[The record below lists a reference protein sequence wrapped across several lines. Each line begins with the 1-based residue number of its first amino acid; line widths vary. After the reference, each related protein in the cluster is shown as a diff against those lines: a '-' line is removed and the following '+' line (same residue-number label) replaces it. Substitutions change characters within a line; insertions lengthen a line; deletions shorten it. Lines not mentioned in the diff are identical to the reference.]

1 MNFARK
7 STSWMM
13 GLEAETES
21 LEASTYKSYFDLVA
35 SGHGSEEA
43 VASAAAYAIGVYQ
56 QKMAEI
62 EAQRKAEIAISDE
75 RQAEAKANGAS
86 KEELDAADVARAE
99 RQAEFDREEAV
110 LRTEY
115 QANVAALMDGLAL
128 RDKETSQYITEG
140 GRVLEGMSS
149 LAYAAAS
156 GSYYDKED
164 WLRQNLTP
172 EMMARYSDYGTQYGL
187 NGWWNDWSQVQAYI
201 ADPESLPM
209 GQWEAAFSAIQAGYR
224 ADYEQWLDS
233 KTPDG
238 MVDINALIA
247 QAFDGSVENVD
258 AGMASGTLADYMR
271 LMLFADNGVDAL
283 GSDAME
289 AIGSGITESSQ
300 GLQETTQDAVAP
312 VQKTLDDLSE
322 QEKTGKAVGVSLAAG
337 ILSSKRMTQQ
347 AAAEI
352 RDAVNSTLAGIG
364 FSGTLT
370 LPGTGLI
377 QRSGLL
383 PTTYVGG
390 NTDFSTNVV
399 IRNANFQS
407 QTTPRVFAEQVSALN
422 RAKLAGYGVT

>member
-35 SGHGSEEA
+35 SGHGSEET

-258 AGMASGTLADYMR
+258 AGIPACGVLLEGGADRRGCRGVLADDGFDHHGQARDGGGEGSEGR
-271 LMLFADNGVDAL
+271 LGCVGGRIRRGNGAGRHGKGAGRRSSVGHGNLCVRNAGRLYGACRPLRGLATAAVRLVVLLMNAGDFGIQLFL
-283 GSDAME
+283 
-289 AIGSGITESSQ
+289 
-300 GLQETTQDAVAP
+300 
-312 VQKTLDDLSE
+312 
-322 QEKTGKAVGVSLAAG
+322 
-337 ILSSKRMTQQ
+337 
-347 AAAEI
+347 
-352 RDAVNSTLAGIG
+352 GIG
-364 FSGTLT
+364 GCPLVDGFPLFVATEIDAGAKSFCHDA
-370 LPGTGLI
+370 P
-377 QRSGLL
+377 
-383 PTTYVGG
+383 P
-390 NTDFSTNVV
+390 
-399 IRNANFQS
+399 IR
-407 QTTPRVFAEQVSALN
+407 
-422 RAKLAGYGVT
+422 GI